1 MFLKIRVRACVR
13 DGGEGGTGGGQRNL
27 DIIDNMI
34 LFVYI
39 FGLREARHSQF
50 ALAFALYAFTQQ

>member
-1 MFLKIRVRACVR
+1 MFLKIRVRAYVR
-13 DGGEGGTGGGQRNL
+13 DGGEGGAGGGQTNL

-39 FGLREARHSQF
+39 FGLREARHSQIE
-50 ALAFALYAFTQQ
+50 LACALYAFTQQ